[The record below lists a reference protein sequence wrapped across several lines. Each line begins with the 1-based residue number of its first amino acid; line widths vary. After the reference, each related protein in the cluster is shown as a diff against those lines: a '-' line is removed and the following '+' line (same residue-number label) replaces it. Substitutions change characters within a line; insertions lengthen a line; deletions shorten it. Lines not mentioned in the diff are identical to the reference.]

1 MTINRGRIVV
11 VGGMNMDIVVEAK
24 EMPGIGEYAYG
35 DALHF
40 IHGGN
45 GLNQA
50 VAAARLGS
58 NVEMIGFIGDDAFG
72 KDLVQFLKKEHVNS
86 RNVKTIINTNSGSVL
101 FLLTNKVERHIVLP
115 GSNLKAGVKD
125 LPKYEFLKSDIVIS
139 QLTIQQD
146 VIEHVFGDAKKAGA
160 TTILNLFPNYD
171 VTKKVLELSDY
182 IILNEVELAFRTGDK
197 EFINSQHKDLQMDNA
212 AVLRRVKQFRT
223 NDKQTFIV
231 TLAERGV
238 IGIKGNG
245 ITKIDGIKVKFA
257 DATGAGD
264 CFLGAFA
271 TGLAEKMPFNTALG
285 FANCAAALSVQ
296 KVGTTTSFPRREDVE
311 NLAKRQ

>member
-1 MTINRGRIVV
+1 MAINKSRIVV

-40 IHGGN
+40 VHGGN

-58 NVEMIGFIGDDAFG
+58 NVEMMGFIGDDAFG
-72 KDLVQFLKKEHVNS
+72 KELVQFLNKEHVNS
-86 RNVKTIINTNSGSVL
+86 SKVRTIKDTNSGSVL
-101 FLLTNKVERHIVLP
+101 FLLTNKVERHVVLP
-115 GSNLKAGVKD
+115 GSNLKAGVED
-125 LPKYEFLKSDIVIS
+125 LPKPEFLKSDIVIS
-139 QLTIQQD
+139 QLTIQQR
-146 VIEHVFGDAKKAGA
+146 VIENVFGNAKKAGA
-160 TTILNLFPNYD
+160 ITILNLFPNYD

-182 IILNEVELAFRTGDK
+182 IILNEVELAFRTGDT
-197 EFINSQHKDLQMDNA
+197 EFVKAQHKDLQMDSA

-223 NDKQTFIV
+223 NDKQTLIV

-238 IGIKGNG
+238 IGIKGNE
-245 ITKIDGIKVKFA
+245 ITKVDGIKVKFV

-264 CFLGAFA
+264 CFLGAFV
-271 TGLAEKMPFNTALG
+271 TGLAEKMPFKNALE

-296 KVGTTTSFPRREDVE
+296 KVGATTSFPRREDVE